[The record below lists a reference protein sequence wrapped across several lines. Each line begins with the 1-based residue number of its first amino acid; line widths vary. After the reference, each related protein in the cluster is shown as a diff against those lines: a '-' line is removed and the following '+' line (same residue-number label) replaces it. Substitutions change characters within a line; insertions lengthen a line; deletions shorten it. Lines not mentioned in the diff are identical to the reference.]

1 MIILCNEIV
10 SIFPLIT
17 SVFFDAT
24 NERIKIP
31 SSRWSTFLSMF
42 LSRPQQLCKF
52 IQSACYVACIQ
63 VILHYPNNEETL
75 PIRNRR
81 FHLRILRFAGRC
93 YDLDRETMIPGL
105 ISSIQ
110 RIFHRIYDES
120 IKIHLDRLEK
130 DMKFDIIKVIQKFQH
145 IYLEFSFNFHFK

>member
-1 MIILCNEIV
+1 MQRMNELK
-10 SIFPLIT
+10 FRLRAGRL
-17 SVFFDAT
+17 F
-24 NERIKIP
+24 
-31 SSRWSTFLSMF
+31 SRF

-81 FHLRILRFAGRC
+81 FHLRILRFPGRC
-93 YDLDRETMIPGL
+93 YDLDRETMMPGL
-105 ISSIQ
+105 ISSNQ
-110 RIFHRIYDES
+110 RFFRRIYDKS
-120 IKIHLDRLEK
+120 WYILTTKQSRYILIITKKDIK
-130 DMKFDIIKVIQKFQH
+130 FGIIKVIQKFQD